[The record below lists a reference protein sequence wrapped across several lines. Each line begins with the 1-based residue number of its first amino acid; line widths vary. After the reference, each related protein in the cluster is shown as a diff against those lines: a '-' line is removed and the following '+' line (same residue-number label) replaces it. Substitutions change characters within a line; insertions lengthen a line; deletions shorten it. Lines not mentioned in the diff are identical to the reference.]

1 MKLSEF
7 MTCWREC
14 VPIEFPIDLEQL
26 KVNYLNMNRFFLVE
40 IILGICYYFGRYYFL
55 Y

>member
-14 VPIEFPIDLEQL
+14 VPAEFPIDLEQL
-26 KVNYLNMNRFFLVE
+26 KVNDLIFIMSDRIVYL
-40 IILGICYYFGRYYFL
+40 ILGICNHG
-55 Y
+55 

>member
-14 VPIEFPIDLEQL
+14 VPAEFPIDLEQL
-26 KVNYLNMNRFFLVE
+26 KVNYLTIDLFQLKIFF
-40 IILGICYYFGRYYFL
+40 
-55 Y
+55 